1 MKSTKPK
8 YYFDKIITITGI
20 TKDINKLNY
29 LRKKQQK
36 TNKKRLKS
44 CIISNNHKIDQISL
58 QMVLFYC

>member
-44 CIISNNHKIDQISL
+44 CIISNNHKIYQISL
-58 QMVLFYC
+58 QMEIIV